1 MGDKMSRNFTLALA
15 AGLALALPGAAM
27 AAGANAGVQA
37 GFFAL
42 GQDIQTVLQGAGG
55 FVILIISVVF
65 GGAAY
70 AITGRPTLVLAAL
83 GVAVFLGYG
92 VQVMTSFSGVTATTG
107 MLNMAALDATSL
119 DSKGLTETI
128 Q

>member
-1 MGDKMSRNFTLALA
+1 MSRSLALALA
-15 AGLALALPGAAM
+15 AGIALSLPSAAL

-70 AITGRPTLVLAAL
+70 AITGRPTLVLAAM

-92 VQVMTSFSGVTATTG
+92 VQVMTSFAGVTASTD
-107 MLNMAALDATSL
+107 MINVAALDPALL
-119 DSKGLTETI
+119 DSKGLTGPAE
-128 Q
+128 